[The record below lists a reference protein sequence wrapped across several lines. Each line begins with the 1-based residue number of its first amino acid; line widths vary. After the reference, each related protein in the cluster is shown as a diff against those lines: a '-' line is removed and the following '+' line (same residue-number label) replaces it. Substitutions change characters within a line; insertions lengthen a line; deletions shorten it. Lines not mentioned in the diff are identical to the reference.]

1 MRKIYRFKLSLEERS
16 ELESLSR
23 KRNVAAHRALK
34 ARVLLLCDESENG
47 EGLKDP
53 EIIEKTGIAR
63 ATLARLRQRCCEV
76 GPLEALE
83 RKQQQG
89 VSRTPKL
96 DGEGQARLITL
107 ACSSAPEG
115 CKRWTLRLLAD
126 KLVEL
131 EVVEAISHETVRAEL
146 KKTSSNPG

>member
-1 MRKIYRFKLSLEERS
+1 MQKIYRIKLSLEERG
-16 ELESLSR
+16 ELENLSK
-23 KRNVAAHRALK
+23 KRTVAAHKVLK
-34 ARVLLLCDESENG
+34 ARALLLCDESEKG

-53 EIIEKTGIAR
+53 EITKMTGIAK

-76 GPLEALE
+76 GPMEALE
-83 RKQQQG
+83 RKPQKSI
-89 VSRTPKL
+89 SRARKL
-96 DGEGQARLITL
+96 DGEGQARLTTL

-131 EVVEAISHETVRAEL
+131 EVVEQISHETVRSEL
-146 KKTSSNPG
+146 KKTSLNLG

>member
-1 MRKIYRFKLSLEERS
+1 MQKIYRIKLSWEERS
-16 ELESLSR
+16 ELEFLSR
-23 KRNVAAHRALK
+23 KLNVAAHKFLK
-34 ARVLLLCDESENG
+34 ARALLLCDESKHG

-53 EIIEKTGIAR
+53 EIIEEIGIAR

-76 GPLEALE
+76 GPLDALK
-83 RKQQQG
+83 RKQPQG
-89 VSRTPKL
+89 VSRARRL
-96 DGEGQARLITL
+96 DGEGQARLTTL

-131 EVVEAISHETVRAEL
+131 EVVESISHETVRAEL
-146 KKTSSNPG
+146 KKTSSSPG

>member
-1 MRKIYRFKLSLEERS
+1 MRKIYRIKLSSEERS
-16 ELESLSR
+16 KLERLSR
-23 KRNVAAHRALK
+23 KRNVAAHKVLK
-34 ARVLLLCDESENG
+34 ARALLLCDESEHG
-47 EGLKDP
+47 EALRDP

-63 ATLARLRQRCCEV
+63 TTLARLRERCCEV

-89 VSRTPKL
+89 CSRARRL
-96 DGEGQARLITL
+96 DGEAQARLTTL

-146 KKTSSNPG
+146 KKTRSNPG

>member
-1 MRKIYRFKLSLEERS
+1 MRKIYRIKLSLEERS
-16 ELESLSR
+16 ELEFLSG
-23 KRNVAAHRALK
+23 KRNVAAHKVLK
-34 ARVLLLCDESENG
+34 ARALLLCDESKDG

-53 EIIEKTGIAR
+53 EIIEETGITR
-63 ATLARLRQRCCEV
+63 TTLARLRQRCCEV

-89 VSRTPKL
+89 VSRARKL
-96 DGEGQARLITL
+96 DGEGQARLTTL

-115 CKRWTLRLLAD
+115 CKRWTLRLLSD

-131 EVVEAISHETVRAEL
+131 EVVGEISHETVRAEL
-146 KKTSSNPG
+146 KKTPSSPG